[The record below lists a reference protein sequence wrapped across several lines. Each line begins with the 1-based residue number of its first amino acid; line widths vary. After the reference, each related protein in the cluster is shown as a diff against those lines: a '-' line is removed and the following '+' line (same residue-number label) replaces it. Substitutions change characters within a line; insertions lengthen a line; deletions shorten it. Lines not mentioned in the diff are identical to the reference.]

1 MKHFSG
7 PYSKQ
12 DLLYLK
18 GIAILM
24 IVLHNY
30 FHWVPG
36 YGVENE
42 FSFDLQHTIT
52 YLHRQWDG
60 VFECVKWNLS
70 FWGHLGVVVFVFCS
84 GYGLTRMHLNQPES
98 YGRYLYHRLSKLY
111 LLLLSGMLIVAALR
125 LLNNGYFTPPSAFLS
140 QFLKTATGIAN
151 LREAW
156 YLSFSGPF
164 WYFGLAVQLYLI
176 FPLVYRFVQAQQ
188 LWMSILLAIVVL
200 IADIL
205 LLPFA
210 TTAGIPLL
218 ANFPGHLP
226 EFVLGILLA
235 SGKLQFRFGWL
246 SFLFSAVVLA
256 ASQFSVYLFPLS
268 FIAATTGILSLFEL
282 LKGTLKFRP
291 LEVLL
296 RFSGMISMSLFI
308 VNGVFRELKWFRDA
322 DNNLIA
328 QRILIYL
335 PLLFAFSFAVHTL
348 FNFLWKRLPSGKKSA
363 P

>member
-30 FHWVPG
+30 LHWVPG

-42 FSFDLQHTIT
+42 FSFNLRNTTT

-60 VFECVKWNLS
+60 IFEFAKWNLS

-84 GYGLTRMHLNQPES
+84 GYGLTKMQLNQPES
-98 YGRYLYHRLSKLY
+98 YPRYLYHRLSKLY
-111 LLLLSGMLIVAALR
+111 LLLLLGMLIVVALR
-125 LLNNGYFTPPSAFLS
+125 LLNAGYLTPPFECIR
-140 QFLKTATGIAN
+140 QFLKIASGMAN
-151 LREAW
+151 VRESW

-176 FPLVYRFVQAQQ
+176 FPLLYRFVAHQQ
-188 LWMSILLAIVVL
+188 LWASILLATIVL
-200 IADIL
+200 IANIVF
-205 LLPFA
+205 LPFA
-210 TTAGIPLL
+210 TAAGIPLL

-226 EFVLGILLA
+226 EFVLGMLLA
-235 SGKLQFRFGWL
+235 SGKLPFRFGWL
-246 SFLFSAVVLA
+246 SLLLSAVVLI
-256 ASQFSVYLFPLS
+256 ASQCSAYLFPLS
-268 FIAATTGILSLFEL
+268 FIAATTAILSLFEL
-282 LKGTLKFRP
+282 LKGGLKFKP
-291 LEVLL
+291 LEILL
-296 RFSGMISMSLFI
+296 RFSGTISMSLFI

-322 DNNLIA
+322 DNNLVA
-328 QRILIYL
+328 QRLIIYL
-335 PLLFAFSFAVHTL
+335 PLLFIFSFAVHTL
-348 FNFLWKRLPSGKKSA
+348 FNFLWKKLPPLKNK
-363 P
+363 